1 MAAAQFSSNNP
12 STASKHSALT
22 FDLRTSSVTMGEKKR
37 HKDKDREVPTCPGKS
52 CPQKTA
58 TGLTLKKHNNKH
70 TGEIKQTDS
79 CYRLIYLKAEINF
92 CSTKRNVLMESDV
105 SLYNFRFRIG
115 GASRGACELIN
126 LHKLL
131 AGRKAASF

>member
-1 MAAAQFSSNNP
+1 MSWQKLSTKNCSRAYFKKNN
-12 STASKHSALT
+12 
-22 FDLRTSSVTMGEKKR
+22 
-37 HKDKDREVPTCPGKS
+37 
-52 CPQKTA
+52 
-58 TGLTLKKHNNKH
+58 NNKH

-79 CYRLIYLKAEINF
+79 CYGLIYLKAEINF
-92 CSTKRNVLMESDV
+92 CSTKRNVLMERERAASDV

-131 AGRKAASF
+131 ADRKPASF